1 MVSSELNEKFKNL
14 LLFGKVSN
22 IFKGDCLMEDTI
34 NKFTVLTTSF
44 IFQIK
49 YLHKFSLQ
57 EG

>member
-1 MVSSELNEKFKNL
+1 
-14 LLFGKVSN
+14 
-22 IFKGDCLMEDTI
+22 MEDTI
-34 NKFTVLTTSF
+34 NKFTVLTTNF